1 MKIITVNVNK
11 GGTGKSTISYTLSKW
26 LTQVKKKKVLLID
39 GDRSCN
45 LSYSFSCDSSSSI
58 LGVFTKENVEIHNV
72 GENLDFIR
80 GSEHLED
87 NTLDLKSKQN
97 NCMLLFMW
105 IADNMDKLHK
115 YDYMI
120 IDTHNDTSLVTSN
133 FLAVA
138 DIVLGVSE
146 PSRNGFRAW
155 LELEDTIDFL
165 KSELVDVMTRQTY
178 VTAKPYLIANKVD
191 HIGSS
196 SRQFIE
202 MVELQDNYLG
212 MIQKKELLAKTLLE
226 DTSIFEMKEKMSKK
240 DIERHQ
246 KFYDH
251 IDEIFSKIIEITEG
265 VVTSS

>member
-11 GGTGKSTISYTLSKW
+11 GGTGKSTISYTLAKW
-26 LTQVKKKKVLLID
+26 LTIVKNKKVLLID

-45 LSYSFSCDSSSSI
+45 LSYSFSNTGTSSI
-58 LGVFTKENVEIHNV
+58 LDIFNKIEPVEFYNV
-72 GENLDFIR
+72 GENLDFIK

-87 NTLDLKSKQN
+87 NELDLKSKQN

-105 IADNMDKLHK
+105 IADNMERLQE
-115 YDYMI
+115 YDYML

-155 LELEDTIDFL
+155 LELEETLDHL
-165 KSELVDVMTRQTY
+165 KSELVDVVSRQTY
-178 VTAKPYLIANKVD
+178 VTATPYLIANKVD
-191 HIGSS
+191 HIGTSS
-196 SRQFIE
+196 KQFLE
-202 MVELQDNYLG
+202 MVELQRNYLG

-226 DTSIFEMKEKMSKK
+226 DKSIFEMQRNMSDNEKEKHVKFFSNID
-240 DIERHQ
+240 DIFE
-246 KFYDH
+246 KV
-251 IDEIFSKIIEITEG
+251 IKIVNESE
-265 VVTSS
+265 

>member
-26 LTQVKKKKVLLID
+26 LTLVKNKKVLLID

-45 LSYSFSCDSSSSI
+45 LSYSFSKVGDSSI
-58 LGVFTKENVEIHNV
+58 LDIFNKTGQPVEFYNVS
-72 GENLDFIR
+72 ENLDFIK

-87 NTLDLKSKQN
+87 NELDLKSRQN

-105 IADNMDKLHK
+105 ISDNMDRLKE
-115 YDYMI
+115 YDYMV
-120 IDTHNDTSLVTSN
+120 IDTHNDTSLVTYN

-138 DIVLGVSE
+138 DVVLGVSE

-155 LELEDTIDFL
+155 LELEETLDYL
-165 KSELVDVMTRQTY
+165 KTEIVDVVSRQSY
-178 VTAKPYLIANKVD
+178 VTAIPYLIANKVD

-196 SRQFIE
+196 SKQFLE
-202 MVELQDNYLG
+202 MVELQKNYLG

-226 DTSIFEMKEKMSKK
+226 DKSIYEMLEAMSNTEKARHEKFYKNVNNIFEKV
-240 DIERHQ
+240 IN
-246 KFYDH
+246 
-251 IDEIFSKIIEITEG
+251 IVDEQ
-265 VVTSS
+265 

>member
-45 LSYSFSCDSSSSI
+45 LSFSFSCDSPSSI
-58 LGVFTKENVEIHNV
+58 LGVFTKEKVEIHNV
-72 GENLDFIR
+72 GGHLDFIK
-80 GSEHLED
+80 SSAQLED
-87 NTLDLKSKQN
+87 NMLDLKSKQN

-105 IADNMDKLHK
+105 IADNMDKLQK

-155 LELEDTIDFL
+155 LELEDTIDYL
-165 KSELVDVMTRQTY
+165 KNELVDVTSCQTY

-191 HIGSS
+191 HIGNSS
-196 SRQFIE
+196 KQFID
-202 MVELQDNYLG
+202 MVELQPNYIG

-246 KFYDH
+246 KFYEH
-251 IDEIFSKIIEITEG
+251 IDNIFSKIIEITDK
-265 VVTSS
+265 TN

>member
-26 LTQVKKKKVLLID
+26 LTLVKNKKVLLID

-45 LSYSFSCDSSSSI
+45 LSYSFSKSGDSSI
-58 LGVFTKENVEIHNV
+58 LDIFNKTGQPVEFYNVS
-72 GENLDFIR
+72 ENLDFIK

-87 NTLDLKSKQN
+87 NELDLKSRQN

-105 IADNMDKLHK
+105 ISDNMDRLKE
-115 YDYMI
+115 YDYMV
-120 IDTHNDTSLVTSN
+120 IDTHNDTSLVTYN

-155 LELEDTIDFL
+155 LELEETLDYL
-165 KSELVDVMTRQTY
+165 KNEIVDVVSRQSY
-178 VTAKPYLIANKVD
+178 VTAIPYLIANKVD

-196 SRQFIE
+196 SKQFLE
-202 MVELQDNYLG
+202 MVELQKNYLG

-226 DTSIFEMKEKMSKK
+226 DKSIYEMLEAMSNTEKARHEKFYENVNNIFEKV
-240 DIERHQ
+240 IN
-246 KFYDH
+246 
-251 IDEIFSKIIEITEG
+251 IVDEQ
-265 VVTSS
+265 

>member
-26 LTQVKKKKVLLID
+26 LTLVKNKKVLLID

-45 LSYSFSCDSSSSI
+45 LSYSFSKAGDSSI
-58 LGVFTKENVEIHNV
+58 LDIFNKTGQPVEFYNVS
-72 GENLDFIR
+72 ENLDFIK

-87 NTLDLKSKQN
+87 NELDLKSRQN

-105 IADNMDKLHK
+105 ISDNMDRLKE
-115 YDYMI
+115 YDYMV
-120 IDTHNDTSLVTSN
+120 IDTHNDTSLVTYN

-138 DIVLGVSE
+138 DVVLGVSE

-155 LELEDTIDFL
+155 LELEETLDYL
-165 KSELVDVMTRQTY
+165 KTEIVDVVSRQSY
-178 VTAKPYLIANKVD
+178 VTAIPYLIANKVD

-196 SRQFIE
+196 SKQFLE
-202 MVELQDNYLG
+202 MVELQKNYLG

-226 DTSIFEMKEKMSKK
+226 DKSIYEMLEAMSNTEKARHEKFYKNVNNIFEKV
-240 DIERHQ
+240 IN
-246 KFYDH
+246 
-251 IDEIFSKIIEITEG
+251 IVDEQ
-265 VVTSS
+265 

>member
-11 GGTGKSTISYTLSKW
+11 GGTGKSTISYTLAKW
-26 LTQVKKKKVLLID
+26 LTIVKGKKVLLLD

-45 LSYSFSCDSSSSI
+45 LSYSFSGLGTSSI
-58 LGVFTKENVEIHNV
+58 LDIFNKQESVEIYNV
-72 GENLDFIR
+72 GENLDFIK
-80 GSEHLED
+80 GSERLED
-87 NTLDLKSKQN
+87 NELDLKSRQN

-105 IADNMDKLHK
+105 IADNMERLKD

-120 IDTHNDTSLVTSN
+120 IDTHNDTSLVTNN

-155 LELEDTIDFL
+155 LELEETVDNL
-165 KSELVDVMTRQTY
+165 KSELVDVISRQTY
-178 VTAKPYLIANKVD
+178 VTATPYLIANKVD

-196 SRQFIE
+196 SKQFLE
-202 MVELQDNYLG
+202 MVELQPNYIG

-226 DTSIFEMKEKMSKK
+226 DKSIFEMQEDMNASEKMKHENFFANID
-240 DIERHQ
+240 DIFE
-246 KFYDH
+246 KVIH
-251 IDEIFSKIIEITEG
+251 ITNETK
-265 VVTSS
+265 

>member
-26 LTQVKKKKVLLID
+26 LTQVKNKKVLLID

-45 LSYSFSCDSSSSI
+45 LSYSFFCESESSI
-58 LGVFTKENVEIHNV
+58 LGIFTKENVEIHSV
-72 GENLDFIR
+72 GKNLDFIK
-80 GSEHLED
+80 GSEYLED
-87 NTLDLKSKQN
+87 NSLDLKSKQN

-105 IADNMDKLHK
+105 IADNMEKLQK

-138 DIVLGVSE
+138 DIILGVSE

-155 LELEDTIDFL
+155 LELEDTIEFL
-165 KSELVDVMTRQTY
+165 KKELVDIISRQTY
-178 VTAKPYLIANKVD
+178 VVAKPYLIANKVD

-196 SRQFIE
+196 SKQFID
-202 MVELQDNYLG
+202 MVELQSNYLG

-226 DTSIFEMKEKMSKK
+226 DISIFDMKEKMGKK
-240 DIERHQ
+240 EIERHQ

-251 IDEIFSKIIEITEG
+251 IDDIFSKIIEITDK
-265 VVTSS
+265 VS